1 MAARNIGLDVRAPAE
16 DELPG
21 DDGARRALEVALS
34 GGHHLLL
41 AGPSGSGKAGFV
53 RTLHGLLPPL
63 LSDEAREVGAIYAR
77 AGELRPCLNF
87 PPIRIPTPASTPRG
101 LLGSDKRPGEIELAH
116 RGILVLRHL
125 PEFRRDTL
133 GVLLT
138 PLEEGVLRLA
148 QRPGRPAAVTLF
160 ATMTSCPCG
169 GISGHKN
176 GCACT
181 PSHRARYRRRAV
193 EPLGVLFDI
202 QCTLGFVRS
211 AAAVGGAAMRA
222 RIERARKIARERFGE
237 ARVNSR
243 MTAEEVHRFCPLDA
257 AGRSFKKSIFERLP
271 ITPGIFD
278 RVLRVARTVADL
290 AESEAIRPAHLA
302 EALSYRSLLTPGPF
316 LEGVDDDR
324 RPRAC

>member
-1 MAARNIGLDVRAPAE
+1 MAARNIGLDVRAPALA
-16 DELPG
+16 ELPG

-41 AGPSGSGKAGFV
+41 AGPAGSGKAGLV
-53 RTLHGLLPPL
+53 RALPGLLPPL
-63 LSDEAREVGAIYAR
+63 MDEEAPEVEAIYAR
-77 AGELRPCLNF
+77 AGELRSGLNL

-101 LLGSDKRPGEIELAH
+101 FLGFNRRPGEIELAH
-116 RGILVLRHL
+116 RGVLVLKHL
-125 PEFRRDTL
+125 PEFRRDVL
-133 GVLLT
+133 GALFA

-148 QRPGRPAAVTLF
+148 RRPDRPAEVMVF

-169 GISGHKN
+169 GMEGQ
-176 GCACT
+176 GCVCNQ
-181 PSHRARYRRRAV
+181 PHRAQYRCRAV
-193 EPLGVLFDI
+193 KPLGVLFDI
-202 QCTLGFVRS
+202 QCKVELVRS
-211 AAAVGGAAMRA
+211 AAAAGTAAMRA
-222 RIERARKIARERFGE
+222 SIEGARKIARERFGE
-237 ARVNSR
+237 PRVNSR
-243 MTAEEVHRFCPLDA
+243 MTAEEVHRFCPLDPGCKA
-257 AGRSFKKSIFERLP
+257 FQKSIFERLP

-324 RPRAC
+324 RPRAR